1 MAALSRSL
9 VCLALCALASPALA
23 QIPKAAPTE
32 GLHTKNPQVHALI
45 NARIVVS
52 PERTIPKGVLVIRN
66 GVIVGVGE
74 NLPVPADARI
84 WDLSGRTLY
93 PGFINSYTHLDLPKE
108 WQPKVERSSFEK
120 DAAPEKKTPTTGAA
134 AWNERITSQR
144 SASAVLKVDE
154 KQTEKLRKLG
164 FTVALVTPGRG
175 IFRGTSTLINLS
187 GTDENRS
194 ILRPQVAQHIAFEQS
209 SFREDSYPGSL
220 MGSIALIR
228 QTFLDA
234 DWYSKA
240 QAVSSRE
247 PQLTR
252 PETND
257 ALKALEPI
265 VEGKEPVVF
274 ETGNELDLLRA
285 LRIAKEFKL
294 TSWLRGNG
302 YEYRVLNQLKASR
315 STIIVPLDFPAVPE
329 VETPEKALD
338 IDLEALQHWNLAPSN
353 LARLAKANIPFA
365 LTTDQLKKPEDTFW
379 PRLRQAVKRGLS
391 ASDALES
398 LTITPAKLFGV
409 SGRYGTLDAGK
420 VANIVVADGDLFTT
434 KASIVDIWVD
444 GQEYP
449 TGKTDDTDLRGTWAL
464 RWTGN
469 KGSETLS
476 ITGDT
481 DKPNVT
487 LASVD
492 VTSAINNDDI
502 VLLVPA
508 KVFGLTTGIAR
519 LSAHKNNET
528 LSGSA
533 QLPDGQIL
541 DWSGTRTAA
550 FKASTEPVASDTPLK
565 EVEAYPAGAFGMAK
579 PPVQPEWLLVKNAT
593 IWTSSS
599 QGILQKADLLVH
611 EGKIAGVG
619 VNLSAPSG
627 AVVIDG
633 SGKQITPGLIDCHSH
648 TAISNGVNEGTHG
661 ITAEVRIGDVIDSTD
676 IGIYR
681 ELGGGLTV
689 ANLLHGSANAIGG
702 QNQVIKLRWGEDPE
716 GLKFSEAPQG
726 IKFALGENPK
736 QSNWGDNYTSRYP
749 KSRMGVEQLIK
760 DAFVAARDYETSW
773 EKYRKGQTAMPPRR
787 DLQLEAISEI
797 LQSKR
802 LVHAHSYRQDE
813 VLMLLRVAQSQGF
826 RVATFQHILEG
837 YKVANAIAKAGSGG
851 SSFSDWWGY
860 KYEVVDAIPYNGA
873 LMTAT
878 GVNTS
883 FNSDSDELARRLN
896 TEAAKAVKYGGMSEA
911 EALKLVTLNPAKQL
925 GIDKYVGSLE
935 VGKDADFVIWNGSP
949 LSTYSRPEQTWID
962 GRAYFDRQRDQQL
975 REQANS
981 EREALIQKAL
991 PERQKALGGKPPEK
1005 SPSKPVDPRSF
1016 IYAKEYHS
1024 LYHNGGSSHAYSG
1037 HDDE

>member
-9 VCLALCALASPALA
+9 VCLALCALTSPALA
-23 QIPKAAPTE
+23 QIPQAAPTE
-32 GLHTKNPQVHALI
+32 GLHTKNPLVHALI
-45 NARIVVS
+45 NVRIVVS

-84 WDLSGRTLY
+84 WDLSGRTIY
-93 PGFINSYTHLDLPKE
+93 PGFINSYAYLDLPKE
-108 WQPKVERSSFEK
+108 WQPKVERSSFEMG
-120 DAAPEKKTPTTGAA
+120 AAPEKKTPTPGAA
-134 AWNERITSQR
+134 AWNERITPQR
-144 SASAVLKVDE
+144 SASAVLKVDA
-154 KQTEKLRKLG
+154 KQTEKLRNLG

-209 SFREDSYPGSL
+209 GFREDSYPGSL

-228 QTFLDA
+228 QTLLDA

-247 PQLTR
+247 PQMTR

-257 ALKALEPI
+257 ALKALEPV

-274 ETGNELDLLRA
+274 EAGDELDLLRA

-302 YEYRVLNQLKASR
+302 YEYRVLDQLKASR
-315 STIIVPLDFPAVPE
+315 STIIVPLDFPGVPE

-338 IDLEALQHWNLAPSN
+338 IDLEALQHWNFAPSN

-365 LTTDQLKKPEDTFW
+365 LTTDKLAKPEDTFW
-379 PRLRQAVKRGLS
+379 PRLRQAIKRGLS
-391 ASDALES
+391 PSDALEA
-398 LTITPAKLFGV
+398 LTIAPAKLFGV
-409 SGRYGTLDAGK
+409 SGRYGTLESGK

-434 KASIVDIWVD
+434 KAKIVDIWVD

-449 TGKTDDTDLRGTWAL
+449 TGKTDDADLRGTWTL
-464 RWTGN
+464 RWTSS
-469 KGSETLS
+469 KGPDILS
-476 ITGDT
+476 ITGDAE
-481 DKPNVT
+481 KPKAT

-492 VTSAINNDDI
+492 ATAAINNDDI

-508 KVFGLTTGIAR
+508 KAFGQTTGIVR
-519 LSAHKNNET
+519 LSGHKTNEI

-541 DWSGTRTAA
+541 DWTGTRTAPFA
-550 FKASTEPVASDTPLK
+550 ASPETVPSETPLS
-565 EVEAYPAGAFGMAK
+565 EVETYPAGAFGMAK
-579 PPVQPEWLLVKNAT
+579 SPIQPEWLLVKNAT
-593 IWTSSS
+593 IWTSSA

-611 EGKIAGVG
+611 QGKIAGVG
-619 VNLSAPSG
+619 VNLSVPSG

-633 SGKQITPGLIDCHSH
+633 SGKQVTPGLIDCHSH
-648 TAISNGVNEGTHG
+648 TAISNGVNEATHAV
-661 ITAEVRIGDVIDSTD
+661 TAEVRVGDVVDATD

-681 ELGGGLTV
+681 ELGGGLTI

-736 QSNWGDNYTSRYP
+736 QSNWADSSAKRYP

-760 DAFVAARDYETSW
+760 DAFVAARDYESNW
-773 EKYRKGQTAMPPRR
+773 EKYRKGQIAMPPRR
-787 DLQLEAISEI
+787 DLQLEAMAEI

-813 VLMLLRVAQSQGF
+813 VLMLLRVAQAQGF

-873 LMTAT
+873 LMSAT

-896 TEAAKAVKYGGMSEA
+896 TEAAKAVKYGGMSES

-975 REQANS
+975 RVQANT

-991 PERQKALGGKPPEK
+991 PERQKALGGKPAEK

-1016 IYAKEYHS
+1016 VYVQEYHS

-1037 HDDE
+1037 HGDE